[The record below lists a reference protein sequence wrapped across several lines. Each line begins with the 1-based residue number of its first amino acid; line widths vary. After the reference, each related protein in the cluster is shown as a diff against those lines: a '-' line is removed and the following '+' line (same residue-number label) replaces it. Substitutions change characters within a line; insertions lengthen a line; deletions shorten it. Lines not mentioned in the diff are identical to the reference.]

1 MANIPAMIDVTG
13 SLMSRTLV
21 CQLSSVSIWISWQT
35 GDLGKYDLVHY
46 KTWVTILYFY
56 VIRCR
61 GDRLAIET
69 ENERA
74 FLCGRH
80 RKNQG
85 FKTSKS
91 E

>member
-1 MANIPAMIDVTG
+1 MIDVTG
-13 SLMSRTLV
+13 NLMFRTHV

-35 GDLGKYDLVHY
+35 GDLGKYDLVSH
-46 KTWVTILYFY
+46 KTWVFYFY

-61 GDRLAIET
+61 GDRLTIKT

-74 FLCGRH
+74 YLCGRH